1 MKKAI
6 RYGRT
11 DGQTDGRTYPNY
23 RKASV
28 LKKIKVMCDRV
39 RTLRFFQKD
48 NMQIKSSNEDHIIT
62 SSMAEQI
69 HKDIKQELFK

>member
-11 DGQTDGRTYPNY
+11 DRQTDGRTYPNN
-23 RKASV
+23 RKASL

-48 NMQIKSSNEDHIIT
+48 NMQIFNMLVPLASNKVII
-62 SSMAEQI
+62 ALNL
-69 HKDIKQELFK
+69 KDVY